1 MAEPL
6 YRGYSTV
13 ATQGLET
20 QLQDIELVK
29 QDLRNHFNT
38 RLGERRGR
46 PSFGSIIWDLLF
58 DLSDDRTEAAVIAD
72 AQRIIDEDPR
82 VELLELVPTIDLD
95 AHSIRLETKLRYV
108 EFNMDDWFGFT
119 FQEQL

>member
-1 MAEPL
+1 MTEPF

-13 ATQGLET
+13 ANTGLQT
-20 QLQDIELVK
+20 QLQDVELVK

-38 RLGERRGR
+38 RLGERVGR

-58 DLSDDRTEAAVIAD
+58 DLSDARTESVVISD

-82 VELLELVPTIDLD
+82 VELLELVPTVDLNE
-95 AHSIRLETKLRYV
+95 HSIRLDIKLRYI
-108 EFNMDDWFGFT
+108 EFNMDDWFTFT
-119 FQEQL
+119 FREQI